1 MCANCVQR
9 VFLGGPA
16 AKIMD
21 PIIFFIKFMKKI
33 KQGGGS
39 CRTMFS
45 KLSIFSKNECMG
57 FFVWSIHAA
66 MKNIE
71 V

>member
-45 KLSIFSKNECMG
+45 KLSIFSK
-57 FFVWSIHAA
+57 
-66 MKNIE
+66 K
-71 V
+71 